1 MNNVVEEVILY
12 KKDDFI
18 FRRVNENHY
27 EMKYNIEN
35 NNILLNK
42 LVDFGLM
49 KLIYDLNPDIY
60 LQSNIEKIN
69 ENEVYVT
76 LLLKHL
82 FEDLGLPQRYSYVHM
97 HKIVED
103 NKIKFVHYQLGAKLE
118 KTAKSIM
125 QPISDVNVQPIIII
139 VPALAY
145 SLQGYRLGFGS
156 GHYDRYF
163 AEHTDFNNKKPIIK
177 IGVCFDKYLLEFL
190 PTESH
195 DIKFDYIVTDEI
207 ILKL

>member
-1 MNNVVEEVILY
+1 MNSKKYIRDQILEERKGFDEYKFHVQNELIIENINIIVKSLY
-12 KKDDFI
+12 KDLISEEKRAVKFKT
-18 FRRVNENHY
+18 H
-27 EMKYNIEN
+27 NIE
-35 NNILLNK
+35 ILDN
-42 LVDFGLM
+42 
-49 KLIYDLNPDIY
+49 
-60 LQSNIEKIN
+60 S
-69 ENEVYVT
+69 
-76 LLLKHL
+76 
-82 FEDLGLPQRYSYVHM
+82 
-97 HKIVED
+97 KIVGLYLPIKGEPDLTKIMLYNNWIFALPKIED